1 MFDFSYRRREY
12 LVWLGTEGIA
22 SDSPSP
28 SSTVL
33 EASSSLSIFSSTET
47 STSASEASSPSAN
60 RGVAAHKGSSSLKLG
75 TIATGVIAG
84 IILIAGMLAGGYY
97 FRRRRSEGP
106 IATSLPQ
113 HTLKVEPMRIYVGSR
128 TPSFDV
134 THKSN
139 IHVLHTQ
146 DPEDPTT
153 YPPAA

>member
-1 MFDFSYRRREY
+1 MA
-12 LVWLGTEGIA
+12 WTEGIA

-33 EASSSLSIFSSTET
+33 EASSSSSIFSSTET
-47 STSASEASSPSAN
+47 STIASEASSPSAN
-60 RGVAAHKGSSSLKLG
+60 TGVAAHKGSSSLKLG

-84 IILIAGMLAGGYY
+84 IALIAGMLAGGYY
-97 FRRRRSEGP
+97 FRRRRSEGA
-106 IATSLPQ
+106 IATSLPEVN

-128 TPSFDV
+128 TPSFGV
-134 THKSN
+134 TFKSD

-146 DPEDPTT
+146 DPDDPTT